1 MSQTKISFRLGE
13 AEAMRVS
20 AMLEN
25 LFEDERFTKLLPRR
39 DQALNLSDG
48 HLLETLDAVIALNT
62 DSDYARAL
70 GNFRTQ

>member
-1 MSQTKISFRLGE
+1 MGASFAWPAANNRD
-13 AEAMRVS
+13 
-20 AMLEN
+20 N

>member
-1 MSQTKISFRLGE
+1 MTPKKRISPS
-13 AEAMRVS
+13 VW
-20 AMLEN
+20 N
-25 LFEDERFTKLLPRR
+25 QLFLQDARFTKLLPRR